1 MSKPSIGAK
10 RSRDQNFNDDKGDL
24 ESFFGEISKEEQ
36 AMKKKQQ
43 KVEEVIVSKPPVSAP
58 QVSSKEISSVISHPS
73 SSSPVRPKL
82 EFKEEIKSGASSSAV
97 AAHHAPLEFD
107 TPSESLL
114 TSAQGSI
121 GSHHNNQYMQD
132 NFAQRDAPLR
142 EAAGKKWK
150 DTSLLEWPEND
161 YRLFVGN
168 LDKETRLDQLEKAF
182 KHYPSF
188 TMAKLVMNKVPEPN
202 STVYKCKGFG
212 FASFMDPMDCAK
224 ALRLE
229 QGKYC
234 GLRPMQLKRSKW
246 EERNKSSRDE
256 ERRRGRS

>member
-1 MSKPSIGAK
+1 MDFLSGGPWHLIRVHIANQLYARKI
-10 RSRDQNFNDDKGDL
+10 
-24 ESFFGEISKEEQ
+24 
-36 AMKKKQQ
+36 
-43 KVEEVIVSKPPVSAP
+43 IVV
-58 QVSSKEISSVISHPS
+58 
-73 SSSPVRPKL
+73 
-82 EFKEEIKSGASSSAV
+82 
-97 AAHHAPLEFD
+97 
-107 TPSESLL
+107 
-114 TSAQGSI
+114 
-121 GSHHNNQYMQD
+121 
-132 NFAQRDAPLR
+132 QRHER

-202 STVYKCKGFG
+202 STVYKCKGYG
-212 FASFMDPMDCAK
+212 FTSFMDPMDCAK